1 MEMKINLKKLQESIN
16 KDANLIYEGLNTTE
30 AKKLYGLVVDLY
42 EEINSFEKEAPHAAV
57 NALSPHLNHVH
68 EMLEKML
75 SEPLNYVSKLED
87 EPAEDY
93 EPSEEDQEEELELSD
108 EIPSEEDLESDEDD
122 ELEID

>member
-1 MEMKINLKKLQESIN
+1 MKINLKKLQESIN

-68 EMLEKML
+68 EMLENML

-87 EPAEDY
+87 EPAE
-93 EPSEEDQEEELELSD
+93 EFESSEEEELELSD
-108 EIPSEEDLESDEDD
+108 EEVPSEEDLESDED

>member
-16 KDANLIYEGLNTTE
+16 KDANLIYEGLNTDE

-68 EMLEKML
+68 EMLENML

-87 EPAEDY
+87 EPAE
-93 EPSEEDQEEELELSD
+93 EFESSEEEELELSD
-108 EIPSEEDLESDEDD
+108 EEVPSEEDLESDED

>member
-16 KDANLIYEGLNTTE
+16 KDANLIYEGLNTGE

-68 EMLEKML
+68 EMLENML

-87 EPAEDY
+87 EPAE
-93 EPSEEDQEEELELSD
+93 EFESSEEEELELSD
-108 EIPSEEDLESDEDD
+108 EEVPSEEDLESDED

>member
-1 MEMKINLKKLQESIN
+1 MKINLKKLQESIN

-68 EMLEKML
+68 EMLESML

-87 EPAEDY
+87 EPAE
-93 EPSEEDQEEELELSD
+93 EFESSEEEEELEISD
-108 EIPSEEDLESDEDD
+108 EDIPSDEDLESDEDD